1 MNQAYCSC
9 LRLFRQAMP
18 WPFALALFKAGRS
31 SAARIAMM
39 AITTSNSIR
48 VNPEG
53 RPRQERH
60 NKRAIACAFMSL
72 FPHQPFEPWGV
83 ANREFLDSLEARRSH
98 PCSNLRLEVIDLQAI
113 HVFAH
118 HHRAQVFVCKAQM
131 HVRQLQT
138 PHVTGKKTAG
148 GRGA

>member
-39 AITTSNSIR
+39 AITTSSSMR
-48 VNPEG
+48 VNPQ
-53 RPRQERH
+53 RHPRQERR
-60 NKRAIACAFMSL
+60 NKRATACAFMSL

-83 ANREFLDSLEARRSH
+83 ANFEVLDSLEACRRH
-98 PCSNLRLEVIDLQAI
+98 PCANLRLDVVDL
-113 HVFAH
+113 
-118 HHRAQVFVCKAQM
+118 
-131 HVRQLQT
+131 
-138 PHVTGKKTAG
+138 
-148 GRGA
+148 